1 MVRRPPVPDPLPTS
15 IQEVLDALAEIIT
28 WATEEQSRL
37 GYFAVLY
44 RQVTERVQTG
54 IRDGFFDD
62 GPRMERL
69 DVVFAN
75 RYLAALG
82 QYSRGESPSEVWRV
96 AFEAA
101 DLWRPLILQQLLVGI
116 NAHINLDLGIAAAE
130 IAPGDQLEE
139 LRHDFDRINEILFS
153 LVGQVE
159 HAIGEVSPWI
169 AWLERLGGKA
179 GDAIIRF
186 SLSVARQGAWR
197 LATRLAPRDRG
208 EWSPIIERRDR
219 HSVKIGQDILDPGIL
234 VGWALLL
241 IRLRESSDVRRILE
255 LLGQAPQVPDFGT
268 LEARRIER
276 PGLGATL

>member
-1 MVRRPPVPDPLPTS
+1 MSRPPTPDPLPTS
-15 IQEVLDALAEIIT
+15 IQGVLDALDAILD
-28 WATEEQSRL
+28 WASEEQSRL

-44 RQVTERVQTG
+44 KQVTQRVKDG
-54 IRDGFFDD
+54 IDGDFFDN

-75 RYLAALG
+75 RYLEALG

-101 DLWRPLILQQLLVGI
+101 DLWRPLILQQLLLGI
-116 NAHINLDLGIAAAE
+116 NAHINLDLGVAAAE
-130 IAPGDQLEE
+130 IAPGEALED

-153 LVGQVE
+153 MVAQVE

-169 AWLERLGGKA
+169 AWLERVGGKA
-179 GDAIIRF
+179 GDAIVRF

-197 LATRLAPRDRG
+197 LASRLAPR
-208 EWSPIIERRDR
+208 EHSAWPPLIERRDQN
-219 HSVKIGQDILDPGIL
+219 SVKIARDILDPGLL
-234 VGWALLL
+234 VGWGLLL
-241 IRLRESSDVRRILE
+241 IRMRESSDVRRILAA
-255 LLGQAPQVPDFGT
+255 LDRGSQGSDFSS

-276 PGLGATL
+276 PALDANC